1 MNQRSIRFTKD
12 WNADIEIYYYGKKL
26 SLSKHGKFTLPEKT
40 TTKDMVY
47 LYLWV
52 TLIFDSEE
60 AKYFYGKFNL

>member
-1 MNQRSIRFTKD
+1 MNQRSVRFRKD
-12 WNADIEIYYYGKKL
+12 WNAEIEIYHYGKQL

-40 TTKDMVY
+40 TTEDIVR
-47 LYLWV
+47 LYLWI